1 MSQADTIKFAQS
13 NVALGPAPISK
24 DWVIEGSPT
33 ARIRQIFRSVDGES
47 ETFIWDCTAGK
58 FNWYYSVDETVY
70 VIEGSVIVEDE
81 AGVAHELTAGST
93 MFFPKGS
100 AAKWHVPKYIRKVAF
115 RDKGMKDGIE
125 LKVIN
130 RLRQVTAGMKQAGEN
145 QVAIIRSGADKE
157 ASARLG
163 QAAAVRPKVIGAVLA
178 AVGKKPSVAKALFS
192 LLDLNATLKSPGKTI
207 IAPAGSTSI
216 LLNMG

>member
-115 RDKGMKDGIE
+115 CRTPLTAKMQAARSIYRQLKRLVGKGASRSEAEAMF
-125 LKVIN
+125 
-130 RLRQVTAGMKQAGEN
+130 
-145 QVAIIRSGADKE
+145 QVAPAADNTE
-157 ASARLG
+157 TQRG
-163 QAAAVRPKVIGAVLA
+163 G
-178 AVGKKPSVAKALFS
+178 
-192 LLDLNATLKSPGKTI
+192 
-207 IAPAGSTSI
+207 
-216 LLNMG
+216 